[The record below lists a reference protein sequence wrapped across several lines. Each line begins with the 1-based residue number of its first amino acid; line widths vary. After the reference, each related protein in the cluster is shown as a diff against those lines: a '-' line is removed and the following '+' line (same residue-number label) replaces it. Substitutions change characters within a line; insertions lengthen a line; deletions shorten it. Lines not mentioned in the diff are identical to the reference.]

1 MPFPGIDQPQ
11 CLRETY
17 YSIFMTE
24 EETVSVTVASVKEIA
39 KEVDNL
45 LNTIRGTVELLA
57 VSGFQ
62 EDVYH
67 PSLRAVKTM
76 AGRAYIQPVAAII
89 REASSVKR
97 G

>member
-1 MPFPGIDQPQ
+1 MINHNASGKQDI
-11 CLRETY
+11 TAY
-17 YSIFMTE
+17 ITE
-24 EETVSVTVASVKEIA
+24 EETVSVTVARVKEIA

-67 PSLRAVKTM
+67 PSLRAVETI
-76 AGRAYIQPVAAII
+76 AGLAYKQPAAAII
-89 REASSVKR
+89 IDASPVKR